1 MTKLQQ
7 LYEVYPADPRATM
20 PFGLRVDGAAW
31 AVVDGADLLT
41 GEVTTAETDV
51 QTRTAIGK
59 LTHVI
64 ASAGFDFGD
73 LQRVTAYVSPD
84 ADLARVTRVW
94 EAANPESG
102 GRARFEL
109 REAHLAAGRQ
119 VVLEALAA
127 LPDAPTNFETTS
139 ILVDAPAS
147 AVRLG
152 PVLYVPALTTA
163 GHDGTLPDGIA
174 AQVTG
179 AFDNLDR
186 LLDATGVDRHRILRI
201 AGYMRDLKDKDY
213 LNNEMVARFP
223 VWAEKPVHKYV
234 PAALP
239 PGVEFALQ
247 VIAVDGAERSI
258 LEIDGIEYNDPISL
272 GAQVGN
278 VFVSSA
284 SRPASRPA
292 SKPAPASRPRASSTA
307 TRAASSSTSAA
318 AWTTSPRWSGVSA
331 TPPSRRR
338 CAKSALPTGSP
349 IVCPASTSS
358 RLAFPTVLFPASS
371 SSPSS
376 TGSRGQTTDSRL
388 RSGKRSL
395 ACRAP
400 ATRD

>member
-20 PFGLRVDGAAW
+20 PFGLRVDGGVW

-51 QTRTAIGK
+51 QMRTAIGK

-94 EAANPESG
+94 EAANPASG
-102 GRARFEL
+102 GRSRFEV
-109 REAHLAAGRQ
+109 REAHLPPGHQ

-127 LPDAPTNFETTS
+127 LPDASTNFETTS
-139 ILVDAPAS
+139 ILVDAPTS

-152 PVLYVPALTTA
+152 PVLYVPALTA
-163 GHDGTLPDGIA
+163 ADHDGTLPDGIA

-186 LLDATGVDRHRILRI
+186 LLDATGVDRHQVLRI

-247 VIAVDGAERSI
+247 VIAVEGAERSI
-258 LEIDGIEYNDPISL
+258 LEIEGIKHNDPISL

-278 VFVSSA
+278 VFVSSRVQA
-284 SRPASRPA
+284 RLEAGPREQTARLIDSHARRLIEHIGGGLDDLTQMVWGIGDPAFE
-292 SKPAPASRPRASSTA
+292 APVREECATHWQPDRLPRLDVLQAGFPH
-307 TRAASSSTSAA
+307 
-318 AWTTSPRWSGVSA
+318 SPLPRLEFF
-331 TPPSRRR
+331 
-338 CAKSALPTGSP
+338 AL
-349 IVCPASTSS
+349 
-358 RLAFPTVLFPASS
+358 LD
-371 SSPSS
+371 
-376 TGSRGQTTDSRL
+376 Q
-388 RSGKRSL
+388 
-395 ACRAP
+395 
-400 ATRD
+400 